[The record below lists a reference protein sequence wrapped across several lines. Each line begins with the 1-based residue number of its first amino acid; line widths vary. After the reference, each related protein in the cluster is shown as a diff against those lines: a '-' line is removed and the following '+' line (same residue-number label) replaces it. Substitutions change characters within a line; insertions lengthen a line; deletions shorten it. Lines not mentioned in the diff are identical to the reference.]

1 MKLDSMIYP
10 WPERPRTDVNMV
22 IVECKCP
29 KCKKVLRLP
38 LKKGTHTCKCPVC
51 NNKFEVKCRRGE
63 KVKVEVIKNK

>member
-29 KCKKVLRLP
+29 KCKKIFWKYIRNGYINKEYM
-38 LKKGTHTCKCPVC
+38 KKDYAPSA
-51 NNKFEVKCRRGE
+51 R
-63 KVKVEVIKNK
+63 

>member
-29 KCKKVLRLP
+29 KCKKNIL
-38 LKKGTHTCKCPVC
+38 
-51 NNKFEVKCRRGE
+51 EVYSKW
-63 KVKVEVIKNK
+63 VY